1 MLRSR
6 LIPVLLLHQGGLWK
20 TEQFEPVTYV
30 GDPTNAVRIFN
41 DKKADELIVLDV
53 DATAAGRGP
62 DFALIERL
70 ASECFMP
77 LCYGGGIT
85 DVEEARRLFG
95 LGVEK
100 VALNTAARTD
110 PQLIGRIAEV
120 AGRQAVVASI
130 DVTRRGGRRQVYSH
144 VLRDPIGTDVTDL
157 VRKYCEV
164 GVGELLITSVDLDG
178 TLSGPDLALARDV
191 SEVADVPVIAMGG
204 VRDLRDAA
212 DLVASGAA
220 AVAAGAMFVYRGV
233 HRAVLI
239 TYPDVE
245 ALRREQ
251 LATP

>member
-1 MLRSR
+1 MLHSR

-41 DKKADELIVLDV
+41 DKKADELIVLDI

-110 PQLIGRIAEV
+110 PQLIVRIAEV

-130 DVTRRGGRRQVYSH
+130 DVTHRGGRRQVYSH
-144 VLRDPIGTDVTDL
+144 VLREPIGTDVTDL

-191 SEVADVPVIAMGG
+191 CDIADVPVIAVGG

-212 DLVASGAA
+212 DLVDSGA

>member
-41 DKKADELIVLDV
+41 DKKADELIVLDI
-53 DATAAGRGP
+53 DASTEGRGP

-70 ASECFMP
+70 AAECFMP

-85 DVEEARRLFG
+85 NVEDARRIFG

-120 AGRQAVVASI
+120 AGRQAVVASV
-130 DVTRRGGRRQVYSH
+130 DATSRGGRRRVYSH
-144 VLRDPIGTDVTDL
+144 VLGEPIGTEVTDL
-157 VRKYCEV
+157 VRTYCEV
-164 GVGELLITSVDLDG
+164 GVGELLITAVDLDG

-191 SEVADVPVIAMGG
+191 CDIADVPVIVMGG
-204 VRDLRDAA
+204 VRDLHDVS
-212 DLVASGAA
+212 DVVDSGAA

-239 TYPDVE
+239 TYPDSE
-245 ALRREQ
+245 TLRRHE
-251 LATP
+251 LVTP